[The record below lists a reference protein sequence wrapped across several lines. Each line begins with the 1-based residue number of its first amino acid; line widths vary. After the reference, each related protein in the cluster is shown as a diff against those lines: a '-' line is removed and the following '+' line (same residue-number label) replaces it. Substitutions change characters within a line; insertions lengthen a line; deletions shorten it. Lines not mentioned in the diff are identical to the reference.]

1 MILFRGHM
9 GRCMKIV
16 NVVKVLLVSGVAEY
30 STGAGCRFK
39 KSIYHTP
46 IYSSFKQGVT
56 SLRFVLGRD
65 LYTQSM
71 LYVIMVFFLTSFLRN
86 NMYIDH
92 WYNMKYSI
100 LHSNSTGL

>member
-1 MILFRGHM
+1 MN
-9 GRCMKIV
+9 IV

-56 SLRFVLGRD
+56 SLKFVLGRD

-71 LYVIMVFFLTSFLRN
+71 LYVIMGCFLSSFLRN

-100 LHSNSTGL
+100 LHSNSTGLSMKCFVCK